1 MGKIRFSNWH
11 LKRAQHKAVLAM
23 AMYALAL
30 VPLVQRLLPYCKQV
44 WYADDATGCDE
55 FVKMRK
61 WFDEL
66 QRLGPMYGYYPKPS
80 KCILL
85 AKPERLDEAQRI
97 FKGTGVDVLTEGS
110 KDSGVEVMCEGTRH
124 LGAAVGTESFKT
136 SFIKKKVD
144 NWIKSVVK
152 LADIAKTQP
161 HAAFSTFTHCLQS
174 QWTFLARAM
183 PNTADLFQPL
193 ENAIRVLFLRNC
205 SFASMIS
212 RSGRHLLR

>member
-1 MGKIRFSNWH
+1 M
-11 LKRAQHKAVLAM
+11 
-23 AMYALAL
+23 
-30 VPLVQRLLPYCKQV
+30 

-136 SFIKKKVD
+136 SFIKKITVS
-144 NWIKSVVK
+144 N
-152 LADIAKTQP
+152 
-161 HAAFSTFTHCLQS
+161 
-174 QWTFLARAM
+174 QW
-183 PNTADLFQPL
+183 
-193 ENAIRVLFLRNC
+193 
-205 SFASMIS
+205 
-212 RSGRHLLR
+212 